1 MKTFSEF
8 ITESEQQSGAL
19 AAHLA
24 RTAADRASQSG
35 TVGGTEKKFEKRPS
49 LGLKRPSFKRKDK
62 IKDKGP
68 RKPAPYG
75 SGPRPQKALP
85 GSRDDVQK
93 VNVKVEKPA
102 EKKPAL
108 KPATNRPALKPAA
121 DRPALKP
128 AASSTSIAKRSSQSI
143 RNAGKN
149 TAGSVQKVKVRVEPQ
164 QRPALQ
170 PAAKRPALRPAAER
184 GKLKP
189 AASRPALPAG
199 SGKPISP
206 MIRAAAK
213 QAALKAAQQRKALP
227 PARS

>member
-8 ITESEQQSGAL
+8 IIESEQQSGAL

-35 TVGGTEKKFEKRPS
+35 TIGGTEKKFVKRPS
-49 LGLKRPSFKRKDK
+49 LGLKRPTLPSLKRKDK

-108 KPATNRPALKPAA
+108 KPTA

-189 AASRPALPAG
+189 AASRPALPPG

-227 PARS
+227 SARS

>member
-8 ITESEQQSGAL
+8 IAESEQQSGAL

-108 KPATNRPALKPAA
+108 KPA
-121 DRPALKP
+121 
-128 AASSTSIAKRSSQSI
+128 ASSTSIAKRSSQSI

-149 TAGSVQKVKVRVEPQ
+149 TAGSVQKARVRVEPT
-164 QRPALQ
+164 QRPAI
-170 PAAKRPALRPAAER
+170 
-184 GKLKP
+184 KP
-189 AASRPALPAG
+189 TPPRAALPGAK
-199 SGKPISP
+199 KPITP
-206 MIRAAAK
+206 MVRAAAK

-227 PARS
+227 AASS

>member
-8 ITESEQQSGAL
+8 IAESEQQSGAL

-24 RTAADRASQSG
+24 RTAGDRASQSG
-35 TVGGTEKKFEKRPS
+35 TVGGTEKEFKKRPS
-49 LGLKRPSFKRKDK
+49 LGLKRPKLSLKGKEDK
-62 IKDKGP
+62 IKDKGA
-68 RKPAPYG
+68 RKPATYR
-75 SGPRPQKALP
+75 SGAKPQKALP

-93 VNVKVEKPA
+93 VNVKVENPA
-102 EKKPAL
+102 EKK
-108 KPATNRPALKPAA
+108 PALKPAA

-128 AASSTSIAKRSSQSI
+128 ATSSTSIAKRSSQSI

-149 TAGSVQKVKVRVEPQ
+149 TAGSVQKARVRVEPT

-184 GKLKP
+184 GQKP
-189 AASRPALPAG
+189 AIKPTPPKAALPAG
-199 SGKPISP
+199 SQKPITP
-206 MIRAAAK
+206 MVRAAAK

-227 PARS
+227 AASS

>member
-8 ITESEQQSGAL
+8 IIESEQQSGAL

-35 TVGGTEKKFEKRPS
+35 TVGGTEKKFVKRPS
-49 LGLKRPSFKRKDK
+49 LGLKRPTLPSLERKDE

-108 KPATNRPALKPAA
+108 KPAA

-128 AASSTSIAKRSSQSI
+128 ATSSTSIAKRSSQSI

-149 TAGSVQKVKVRVEPQ
+149 TAGSVQKARVRVEPT
-164 QRPALQ
+164 QRPAI
-170 PAAKRPALRPAAER
+170 
-184 GKLKP
+184 KP
-189 AASRPALPAG
+189 TPPRAALPGAK
-199 SGKPISP
+199 KPITP

-213 QAALKAAQQRKALP
+213 QAALRAAQQRKALP
-227 PARS
+227 ASNQRALPPARS

>member
-8 ITESEQQSGAL
+8 IAESEQQSGAL

-24 RTAADRASQSG
+24 RTAGDRASQSG

-49 LGLKRPSFKRKDK
+49 LGLRRPTLPSFKRKDK

-68 RKPAPYG
+68 RKPSPYG

-102 EKKPAL
+102 EKK
-108 KPATNRPALKPAA
+108 PALKPAA

-149 TAGSVQKVKVRVEPQ
+149 TAGSVQRARVRVEPQ
-164 QRPALQ
+164 QRSALQ

-184 GKLKP
+184 GKIKP
-189 AASRPALPAG
+189 AALRPALPAG
-199 SGKPISP
+199 SGKSISP

-213 QAALKAAQQRKALP
+213 QAAQQRKALPASNQKALP

>member
-8 ITESEQQSGAL
+8 IAESEQQSGAL

-108 KPATNRPALKPAA
+108 KPA
-121 DRPALKP
+121 
-128 AASSTSIAKRSSQSI
+128 ASSTSIAKRSSQSI

-149 TAGSVQKVKVRVEPQ
+149 TAGFVQKARVRVEPT
-164 QRPALQ
+164 QRPAI
-170 PAAKRPALRPAAER
+170 
-184 GKLKP
+184 KP
-189 AASRPALPAG
+189 TPPRAALPGAK
-199 SGKPISP
+199 KPITP
-206 MIRAAAK
+206 MVRAAAK

-227 PARS
+227 AASS

>member
-8 ITESEQQSGAL
+8 IAESEQQSGAL

-49 LGLKRPSFKRKDK
+49 LGLKQPSFKRKDK
-62 IKDKGP
+62 IKVKGP

-93 VNVKVEKPA
+93 VNVKIEKPA

-108 KPATNRPALKPAA
+108 KPST
-121 DRPALKP
+121 
-128 AASSTSIAKRSSQSI
+128 SSTSIAKRSSQSI

-149 TAGSVQKVKVRVEPQ
+149 TAGSVQKARVRVEPQ

-184 GKLKP
+184 GKIKP
-189 AASRPALPAG
+189 AASRPALPPG

-206 MIRAAAK
+206 MVRAAAK

>member
-8 ITESEQQSGAL
+8 IAESEQQSGAL

-49 LGLKRPSFKRKDK
+49 LGLKRPKLSLKGREDK

-75 SGPRPQKALP
+75 SGAKPQKALP

-108 KPATNRPALKPAA
+108 KPAT
-121 DRPALKP
+121 
-128 AASSTSIAKRSSQSI
+128 SSTSIAKRSSQSI

-149 TAGSVQKVKVRVEPQ
+149 TAGSVQKVRVRVEPQ

-184 GKLKP
+184 GQRPAIKP
-189 AASRPALPAG
+189 TPPRAALPAG
-199 SGKPISP
+199 SQKPITP
-206 MIRAAAK
+206 MVRAAAK